1 MVLLVSFEGTLL
13 TEEPRSLGKAPL
25 AHQEVLVQL
34 GALLVPFLCTTKAPL
49 VHQEVLVLLVAP
61 LVLLLFTARAPL
73 TGQEVLVQLR
83 AP

>member
-1 MVLLVSFEGTLL
+1 MVLLVSVEGTLL
-13 TEEPRSLGKAPL
+13 TEEPRSLRKAPL

-34 GALLVPFLCTTKAPL
+34 GALLFLCSTKAPL
-49 VHQEVLVLLVAP
+49 VHQEVLVQLVAP

-73 TGQEVLVQLR
+73 TGQELLVQLR